1 MRAEKVAM
9 LNEVRTKLSG
19 SSFFFL
25 ANYQG
30 LTVSKTDD
38 LRKRLRAQ
46 KASMQ
51 VVQNKHFLM
60 AVKELGYPEI
70 DAKTLRGPSAMIF
83 GQGDVVAV
91 AKVLKDFIKE
101 NEKPILKVGGLQG
114 QLLSRADVESL
125 AALPSREVLLGQV
138 VGTIAA
144 PMTRLVGAL
153 QQKVASVLYVLKAY
167 ADKKGQA
174 AGSAAG

>member
-1 MRAEKVAM
+1 MRAEKVSM

-19 SSFFFL
+19 TKFFFL

-30 LTVSKTDD
+30 MSVGKTDD
-38 LRKRLRAQ
+38 LRRRLRAQ

-60 AVKELGYPEI
+60 AVRDLGYPEI
-70 DAKTLRGPSAMIF
+70 DTRALRGPSAMIF

-91 AKVLKDFIKE
+91 AKVLKDFIRE
-101 NEKPILKVGGLQG
+101 NEKPVVKVGGLQG
-114 QLLSRADVESL
+114 RWLSREDVDSL

-144 PMTRLVGAL
+144 PMSRLVGAL

-167 ADKKGQA
+167 ADKKGQTSQ
-174 AGSAAG
+174 SA